1 MTARSLR
8 PAPVRTGINWH
19 CLKPHPRVTYVTA
32 PQAVAALST
41 ATPGL
46 RRRERRNTGCVC
58 GRQGKQTAA
67 PGGTRPPETP
77 RAADGWSAS
86 TAVSPGPGPARP
98 TLPSPRRPPQPR
110 TQPSGDPCR
119 PLAAS
124 RQLRSPRPGPA
135 ARPSPHQPASCSPH
149 GLLPADTRRRPR
161 AVTSGARGG
170 GGAAAHAGRW
180 PREQGQAGPPTDRQ
194 TRPPIGGGGAV
205 QPANRMRRRAGPA
218 PLSLRSQSVE
228 ERGAAAPQCSV
239 PIAYCPLLNAR
250 LPADRLL
257 TAAAPLIPGPRR
269 YSPERIPC
277 HSRSTTRRRRNCL
290 IRAPRWAGCGR
301 DVTPGRSGGGAKRGH
316 APRPLPRVAMAP
328 GGVGAAGMCG
338 VPTGPDLLRLLGFLL
353 LGSEMAAGRAGTC
366 RPLPVSEAG
375 QPGSPTYARLGA
387 AARPEMPVGCPWSR
401 GVRPWVLSRCPR
413 PSRTPSAAHVSQRH
427 ASLPAIVPLPVPE
440 PRALSALGCH
450 PGTAVTAPGY
460 PQGSIRSDGLPT
472 SAPHAD
478 PVLQLH
484 LHA

>member
-1 MTARSLR
+1 M
-8 PAPVRTGINWH
+8 
-19 CLKPHPRVTYVTA
+19 
-32 PQAVAALST
+32 
-41 ATPGL
+41 
-46 RRRERRNTGCVC
+46 C

-205 QPANRMRRRAGPA
+205 RPANRMRRRAGPA
-218 PLSLRSQSVE
+218 PLSLCSQSVE

-328 GGVGAAGMCG
+328 GGVGAAGMRG
-338 VPTGPDLLRLLGFLL
+338 VPTGPDLPCLLGFRN
-353 LGSEMAAGRAGTC
+353 GC
-366 RPLPVSEAG
+366 RPGRDVPPSSSLRGRPAG
-375 QPGSPTYARLGA
+375 VAHLCQA
-387 AARPEMPVGCPWSR
+387 WSSGTSRNAR
-401 GVRPWVLSRCPR
+401 GVPVVPWG
-413 PSRTPSAAHVSQRH
+413 
-427 ASLPAIVPLPVPE
+427 
-440 PRALSALGCH
+440 SALGSVAVSPSFTDTERGPRVPAPRLPSCH
-450 PGTAVTAPGY
+450 CPASRPRAPGSVSSRL
-460 PQGSIRSDGLPT
+460 PPRHSRDRTGLPAGLRKVGRT
-472 SAPHAD
+472 ANLCSSRRPRASAPFACLILC
-478 PVLQLH
+478 PLQLAGWAVISNGGVGGPRASLAGGH
-484 LHA
+484 CCRQCGSTRRRVP

>member
-1 MTARSLR
+1 M
-8 PAPVRTGINWH
+8 
-19 CLKPHPRVTYVTA
+19 
-32 PQAVAALST
+32 
-41 ATPGL
+41 
-46 RRRERRNTGCVC
+46 C

-135 ARPSPHQPASCSPH
+135 ARLSPHQPASCSPH

-218 PLSLRSQSVE
+218 PLSLCSQSVE

-301 DVTPGRSGGGAKRGH
+301 DVTPGRSGGRGE
-316 APRPLPRVAMAP
+316 AWPRPQAASTRGDGAGWCRRGRDARRSHRPGSAVSPGFQKWLQAGQGRAALFQSPRP
-328 GGVGAAGMCG
+328 GSRGRPPMPGLEQRHVPKCPWGARGPVGFGPGFCRG
-338 VPTGPDLLRLLGFLL
+338 VPVLHGHR
-353 LGSEMAAGRAGTC
+353 
-366 RPLPVSEAG
+366 
-375 QPGSPTYARLGA
+375 
-387 AARPEMPVGCPWSR
+387 ARPTCPSAT
-401 GVRPWVLSRCPR
+401 PPFLPLSRF
-413 PSRTPSAAHVSQRH
+413 PSQSPGLCQLSAATQ
-427 ASLPAIVPLPVPE
+427 AQP
-440 PRALSALGCH
+440 
-450 PGTAVTAPGY
+450 
-460 PQGSIRSDGLPT
+460 
-472 SAPHAD
+472 
-478 PVLQLH
+478 
-484 LHA
+484 

>member
-1 MTARSLR
+1 M
-8 PAPVRTGINWH
+8 
-19 CLKPHPRVTYVTA
+19 
-32 PQAVAALST
+32 
-41 ATPGL
+41 
-46 RRRERRNTGCVC
+46 C

-218 PLSLRSQSVE
+218 PLSLCSQSVE

-239 PIAYCPLLNAR
+239 PIAYCPLPIAQC
-250 LPADRLL
+250 PSPSGPTADRHGTSYPRSPPLL
-257 TAAAPLIPGPRR
+257 TGAHPLSQPQHHP
-269 YSPERIPC
+269 PPAE
-277 HSRSTTRRRRNCL
+277 
-290 IRAPRWAGCGR
+290 
-301 DVTPGRSGGGAKRGH
+301 
-316 APRPLPRVAMAP
+316 LP
-328 GGVGAAGMCG
+328 
-338 VPTGPDLLRLLGFLL
+338 
-353 LGSEMAAGRAGTC
+353 
-366 RPLPVSEAG
+366 
-375 QPGSPTYARLGA
+375 
-387 AARPEMPVGCPWSR
+387 
-401 GVRPWVLSRCPR
+401 
-413 PSRTPSAAHVSQRH
+413 
-427 ASLPAIVPLPVPE
+427 
-440 PRALSALGCH
+440 H
-450 PGTAVTAPGY
+450 PGTAMGGVW
-460 PQGSIRSDGLPT
+460 S
-472 SAPHAD
+472 
-478 PVLQLH
+478 
-484 LHA
+484 